1 MKSLKLDTKDIA
13 TIGILMGAHLI
24 VSNFISINTPLIKI
38 SFGFVTLS
46 IIGIIYGPL
55 VTGIVAAICDIIGV
69 ALFPVGNF
77 FFGFTITAF
86 LVGCAYG
93 FLKSYP
99 LSIFRIILVVTF
111 ICVGLNIGLNTYWL
125 SIIMGK
131 AYVALLPARIL
142 KNLIMIPIQVA
153 GILTISKML
162 NRSAKRLISRVIDD
176 IYYENMVYNKGAKK

>member
-1 MKSLKLDTKDIA
+1 MNSLKLDTKDIT
-13 TIGILMGAHLI
+13 TIGILMGVHLI

-38 SFGFVTLS
+38 SFGFITLS

-55 VTGIVAAICDIIGV
+55 VTGIAAAICDIIG
-69 ALFPVGNF
+69 AMLFPIGNF

-99 LSIFRIILVVTF
+99 LIIFRIILVVTF

-131 AYVALLPARIL
+131 AYAVLLPARIL

-153 GILTISKML
+153 GILAISKIL
-162 NRSAKRLISRVIDD
+162 NRSAKRLINRVVSD
-176 IYYENMVYNKGAKK
+176 IYYENIFYEKNAKK